1 VEDAAAE
8 LDDDPSLLQVSKRAR
23 TDDADTGGGPPLTAP
38 GLLHQVVSALAA
50 LSAAGDIATL
60 QNFIGQLAPAVL
72 VDVVLHNLRWL
83 APLAPDARAA
93 GGLGM
98 APAPALLDL
107 VASTGVAG
115 VQQYMPPPRP
125 LAPILDESDAQMAD
139 APAPEPV
146 DASPAPPVVAMALGG
161 EQRAAQRR
169 AAIHRVM
176 HAEQRTLVHACGG
189 KQLRRVLLARTLRT
203 SPALS
208 DAFVEFIFENFEAR
222 DGLEH
227 ILQWLFCLYAD
238 TVSDAKGHSY
248 ALALLTVVRCMLNK
262 LSPRDKALPSLLV
275 EVPALPPPVVD
286 FLSWLC
292 GLKPDAEETVV
303 LDIEQRTLG
312 LITLR
317 DVIMSRPADRAACL
331 GLVLQCT
338 THEDEALRSKA
349 IRMVVN
355 QLHPLVDVADA
366 IVQHAEQQL
375 EGASELVEE
384 EDAGR
389 VTEAALQRVS
399 LFFAMCTRTTDLV
412 PKLFATYA
420 TCSPPVQAA
429 FNKNMVRVP

>member
-1 VEDAAAE
+1 M
-8 LDDDPSLLQVSKRAR
+8 
-23 TDDADTGGGPPLTAP
+23 DDADTGGGPPLTAAS
-38 GLLHQVVSALAA
+38 LLHQVVSALAA
-50 LSAAGDIATL
+50 LAAAGDMSTL

-72 VDVVLHNLRWL
+72 VDVVLHNLRFL
-83 APLAPDARAA
+83 APLAPDTRAV
-93 GGLGM
+93 GGMVM

-115 VQQYMPPPRP
+115 VPYMPPPRP
-125 LAPILDESDAQMAD
+125 LAPILDESDALMAD
-139 APAPEPV
+139 TAAPEPV
-146 DASPAPPVVAMALGG
+146 DATPAPPVVAMALGG

-189 KQLRRVLLARTLRT
+189 RQLRRVLLARTLRT
-203 SPALS
+203 SPQLA
-208 DAFVEFIFENFEAR
+208 DAFVDFIFENFEAR

-248 ALALLTVVRCMLNK
+248 AAALLTVMRCMLKK

-275 EVPALPPPVVD
+275 EVPALPPPVLD

-292 GLKPDAEETVV
+292 GLKPDGEEPAV

-317 DVIMSRPADRAACL
+317 DVIMSRPADRDVCL
-331 GLVLQCT
+331 DLVLQCT
-338 THEDEALRSKA
+338 THEDDALRSKA

-355 QLHPLVDVADA
+355 QLHTLDDVTGA
-366 IVQHAEQQL
+366 IVQYAEQQL
-375 EGASELVEE
+375 DAAKGLVEE
-384 EDAGR
+384 DDAGR

-399 LFFAMCTRTTDLV
+399 LFFALCTRTMELV

-429 FNKNMVRVP
+429 FNKNMVSALFHTLRHRAAF